1 MSYLYCYKVL
11 EVEDTK
17 VRGNWGEPRLASK
30 TRGSGKRV
38 GKDDGSC
45 KRHGSG
51 RLVVERVE
59 GALEGVGVEG
69 LLVYHVL
76 GTNNSN
82 RPHVPRA
89 PTSKQ
94 RAPSPDRHQAPYIQN
109 TARNK
114 GRAPAADCAS
124 KT

>member
-76 GTNNSN
+76 GTNNQ
-82 RPHVPRA
+82 V
-89 PTSKQ
+89 KQ
-94 RAPSPDRHQAPYIQN
+94 AARAPSPDKQA
-109 TARNK
+109 ARPEP
-114 GRAPAADCAS
+114 RQAS
-124 KT
+124 SSIHSKHGTK